1 MQRIALRRPWTA
13 AGMLVVLAAIPANT
27 QQKPKEPVTLRQ
39 VLLEGWNDSGNKVV
53 QLAENFPDEKYE
65 FKPTAGVRTFADT
78 LRHVAFW
85 NDWVTRTARGEKVD
99 GKPNELPRAEY
110 ATKAQIVGA
119 LKKIVGRGR
128 FAVASGPRPSPRG
141 GRSLDGIHCALG
153 RTLWPARG
161 LLPSQRPRP
170 TGIEALN
177 HL

>member
-1 MQRIALRRPWTA
+1 M
-13 AGMLVVLAAIPANT
+13 
-27 QQKPKEPVTLRQ
+27 RQ

-65 FKPTAGVRTFADT
+65 FKPTDGVRTFADT

-119 LKKIVGRGR
+119 LKKTLAAGGSQLQAGPEPAPEAAALWMGFIAHSAEHYGQLVVYYRLNGL
-128 FAVASGPRPSPRG
+128 VPPASRP
-141 GRSLDGIHCALG
+141 
-153 RTLWPARG
+153 
-161 LLPSQRPRP
+161 
-170 TGIEALN
+170 
-177 HL
+177 